1 MAKDNSSSGNI
12 LLLLFDKDS
21 LIAEEKLLRMRQK
34 LIRYF
39 NCALRSTFQNH
50 EECADETI
58 FRVANKIHEG
68 IEITNEIETDGIEKY
83 FFKVAHY
90 VKLEFWRRPST
101 VPIDDDSTLTGS
113 DAENPLKTLI
123 EKREQAKILFC
134 LQKCRSEFNDS
145 ERALFDGYYITEP
158 GEKPKEIREKL
169 AVILGF
175 SRPTLKKR
183 AFRLRAKLEVC
194 LKKCLDPAGTKL
206 KKPHI

>member
-1 MAKDNSSSGNI
+1 MAKDNSSSGNT
-12 LLLLFDKDS
+12 LLLLFDKDL

-39 NCALRSTFQNH
+39 NGALRSTFQDH

-58 FRVANKIHEG
+58 YRVTKKINEG
-68 IEITNEIETDGIEKY
+68 IEITNEVETDGIEKY

-90 VKLEFWRRPST
+90 VKLEFWRRPPT
-101 VPIDDDSTLTGS
+101 VLIDDDSTIDES
-113 DAENPLKTLI
+113 DAKTPLETLI
-123 EKREQAKILFC
+123 EKWEQAEILFC
-134 LQKCRSEFNDS
+134 YQKCRSEFNDS
-145 ERALFDGYYITEP
+145 ERALFDGYYITQP
-158 GEKPKEIREKL
+158 GEKPKEAREKL

-175 SRPTLKKR
+175 SRPTIKKR

-194 LKKCLDPAGTKL
+194 MKKCLAPDGTKL